1 MISMHDDEAMVDG
14 AEIFVKKAFL
24 KSYGLIFIKTC
35 NLFQGQGAYTSV
47 PSKTNTQQRLE
58 RSEARLSWGGFF
70 E

>member
-35 NLFQGQGAYTSV
+35 NLF
-47 PSKTNTQQRLE
+47 
-58 RSEARLSWGGFF
+58 
-70 E
+70 